1 MFTIKLKTPTKDTM
15 NINTVFTTRKWQ
27 DGQKIHKQRESLVQ
41 EIHAR
46 PFMQLNESSDVYC
59 FLKLTGEGVS
69 DSELH
74 NLTKF
79 CDTHQLAHPPLNA
92 KHYSASTNDYKFRWE
107 RHGEFTTFTVY
118 IPSTDLPFSAALPN
132 NFLDWL
138 SETKGE
144 ILVASHVSVR
154 NEADFDAVDDLFT
167 SQYFQQG
174 ATIVSCT
181 NDEKAKIFTD
191 HKVHESGLERI
202 FLQSSGISASRLGRT
217 VQRLLDINNYRS
229 MALLGLPQA
238 QFATK
243 KLALL
248 DRSLSESLHQLR
260 TSNQPDKQSID
271 VKNSIVSE
279 SDMLKSLTDLSMR
292 QQRLSAQIQFRLS
305 ASNAYFKI
313 VDGRLRDIGECR
325 VPGYQ
330 SLDKFLR
337 RRLEPA
343 QRTCEAVNDRL
354 HDLSVRTSHAV
365 DLLRTRLNLL
375 LEKQNHA
382 LLESMDKRA
391 KVQTRLQQTVEG
403 LSIAA
408 ITYYFVGLVGYMFKS
423 VADIL
428 PSVPAGLLT
437 GLSVVPIALGVWM
450 FTRRM
455 KRKILNSK

>member
-1 MFTIKLKTPTKDTM
+1 MDT
-15 NINTVFTTRKWQ
+15 NADFTTKKWQ
-27 DGQKIHKQRESLVQ
+27 DGQSIHKQRKGLVD
-41 EIHAR
+41 EVHAR
-46 PFMQLNESSDVYC
+46 PFMQLDEPSDVYC

-69 DSELH
+69 ESEFQ

-79 CDTHQLAHPPLNA
+79 CESQQLDQPPKNA
-92 KHYSASTNDYKFRWE
+92 KHYSSSTGDYKFRWE

-118 IPSTDLPFSAALPN
+118 IPSTEAPFSAVLPDD
-132 NFLDWL
+132 FLHWL
-138 SETKGE
+138 SEANGE

-154 NEADFDAVDDLFT
+154 NKEDFDAIDDLFT
-167 SQYFQQG
+167 SKYFQDG

-191 HKVHESGLERI
+191 HKVHESGLERV
-202 FLQSSGISASRLGRT
+202 FLQSSGISPSRLGRT

-248 DRSLSESLHQLR
+248 DRALSESLHQLR
-260 TSNQPDKQSID
+260 TSNQPKEHSVD

-305 ASNAYFKI
+305 ASSAYFKI

-325 VPGYQ
+325 VAGYQ

-343 QRTCEAVNDRL
+343 QRTCEAVNSRL
-354 HDLSVRTSHAV
+354 NDLSTRTSHAV

-375 LEKQNHA
+375 LEKQNHT

-408 ITYYFVGLVGYMFKS
+408 ITYYFVGLIGYVAKS
-423 VADIL
+423 IGDI
-428 PSVPAGLLT
+428 VPNINVELIT
-437 GLSVVPIALGVWM
+437 GLSVLPIGIGVWM

-455 KRKILNSK
+455 KRKILSSK